1 MTADKA
7 RSANSADP
15 APRFVNTYVAYLLAR
30 TSQLISAEFHQAL
43 AARKIPVMHWRV
55 LAALSDGPMS
65 VSELADIVL
74 EKQPTMSRILLR
86 MESIDLV
93 QRQPGTTDKRST
105 LVSITT
111 EGKRVVKPLLT
122 LARRHERA
130 VLAPLGPDHAQVL
143 IDALQQLIALHSV

>member
-1 MTADKA
+1 
-7 RSANSADP
+7 
-15 APRFVNTYVAYLLAR
+15 
-30 TSQLISAEFHQAL
+30 
-43 AARKIPVMHWRV
+43 
-55 LAALSDGPMS
+55 MS